1 MWTPEQSIAH
11 GMNLN
16 REDDMLRTIV
26 LIGMVT
32 VFGSGVVN
40 AQQKIEIKGLSAKI
54 KLNQVVSGYL
64 SELNGKYQLRLGE
77 VILEPGG
84 RLGPHH
90 HAGPGIR
97 CVTAGELTF
106 VAHDDKTTIYKVGD
120 CFYESGDVSHSG
132 DNASDKPLVMLIF
145 EILPTTLSGPSI
157 LPVPALK

>member
-1 MWTPEQSIAH
+1 
-11 GMNLN
+11 
-16 REDDMLRTIV
+16 MLRAIV
-26 LIGMVT
+26 LIGIVAA
-32 VFGSGVVN
+32 FGTGIAN

-54 KLNQVVSGYL
+54 KLNQMVSGHL
-64 SELNGKYQLRLGE
+64 SELNGKYQLRVGE

-97 CVTAGELTF
+97 CITAGELTF

-120 CFYESGDVSHSG
+120 CFYEPGDVSHSG
-132 DNASDKPLVMLIF
+132 DNATDKQLVMLVF
-145 EILPTTLSGPSI
+145 EILPASLSGPSI